1 MCEQVVEF
9 LVIVLFDTVYLLSHA
24 TQLTN
29 LVFDLV
35 LELSDLFSQIID
47 SEFVQHD
54 NIVVSVLTKETF
66 EANGAEI
73 ILAESLD
80 VLSRMDLAL

>member
-47 SEFVQHD
+47 SEFIQHD